1 MGAVSVDVHAKER
14 VLEVLY
20 PMHTKEGVE
29 TFLEQLPYIE
39 EAMYLSGDFD
49 TLIMLLDYQDALENS
64 GLTTSELTVLD
75 AVFTL
80 DMKRVDVAKML
91 DVTKQTVQTVVN
103 RGLEKIANYYKEGM
117 EKDEL

>member
-1 MGAVSVDVHAKER
+1 MGAVSIDVNAKER

-39 EAMYLSGDFD
+39 SSMYLQGDFD
-49 TLIMLLDYQDALENS
+49 ALILLIDFEKALQNS
-64 GLTTSELTVLD
+64 GLTPTELIVLD

-80 DMKRVDVAKML
+80 DLKRVDVAKML
-91 DVTKQTVQTVVN
+91 DVTKQTVQTLVN
-103 RGLEKIANYYKEGM
+103 RGLEKIANYYAEGM
-117 EKDEL
+117 DQDEI